1 MPHTTSFIPPSSSL
15 VEIAPVLLLLLT
27 CACYV
32 QMKDDKVS
40 NIDNAVSQEHARI
53 EMDKESGAYFPTY
66 CPTYCNTS
74 LPLFQLAYIVPIVRV
89 PWLRYKYRV
98 SQGHFLYLM
107 GRPKL
112 APTALGTGG
121 LILSSQIALIAMS
134 LLPISTHVHP
144 SLTLA

>member
-53 EMDKESGAYFPTY
+53 EMDKESGAQTY
-66 CPTYCNTS
+66 LLSYLQSYVTPPFSSGISCTNRSCPVAEVLISCLSGAFFVSDGKAKASTNGTWYRW
-74 LPLFQLAYIVPIVRV
+74 AY
-89 PWLRYKYRV
+89 
-98 SQGHFLYLM
+98 SFLSN
-107 GRPKL
+107 
-112 APTALGTGG
+112 
-121 LILSSQIALIAMS
+121 SSVGYVIT
-134 LLPISTHVHP
+134 PY
-144 SLTLA
+144 